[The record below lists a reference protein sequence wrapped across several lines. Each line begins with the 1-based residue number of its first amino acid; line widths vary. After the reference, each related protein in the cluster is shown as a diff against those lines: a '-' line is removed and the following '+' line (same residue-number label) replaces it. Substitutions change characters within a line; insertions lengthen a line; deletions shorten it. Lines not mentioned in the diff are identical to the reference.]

1 MIQQE
6 EQLEQEQNINNILKK
21 LETPNS
27 LRYFTK
33 DVLSKNLDMIFN
45 HWHSHEKDYFELL
58 SSLLPDNRDI
68 LINILYNRAFV
79 SYKEI
84 IKLFKNPNAMK
95 ILNNDNIT
103 DENIIEEIKKNINV
117 LVFIPDNRFTKEIV
131 YEAINHDFEA
141 LFFIPDNR
149 LTDEHLKFAID
160 KDFNSTGKHEA
171 SLPKIE
177 DDRLT
182 DELIIYVLTQNGK
195 SLDSYHAKMIKKSHC
210 EQAVTQNGYALKY
223 VPNNLKTLELL
234 NLALANNPQKNVS
247 KLMEYYECNSKR
259 TYDDDDYHQSML
271 HKIGIGDISLE

>member
-182 DELIIYVLTQNGK
+182 DELIIHVLTQNGK

-259 TYDDDDYHQSML
+259 TYDDDDSML